1 MKIKS
6 LFLTSALVLLLTG
19 CGNLDKGVT
28 NVDNGGKN
36 NGENMT
42 TGRIDRSEYQAVIND
57 GRYKTSAARE
67 LNATKLNSGYNQDNF
82 ETGLLR
88 LSHQTFSPDK
98 YFFQEGQKLDYD
110 TIEKWLER
118 NSDENNQGLNP
129 ADKSQPI
136 IFQQLMEQ
144 DFLKE
149 DGKTLAGMSLGFA
162 FNSVYYGDDSQTQI
176 SRDELMANARK
187 TINAVL
193 TRVRKMD
200 GLKNIPIVVG
210 IFEQASKQDI
220 NGGNYIYTAVSKN
233 GDTTI
238 ADFKGVNESHL
249 ALPVAADA
257 KNIATQDGMSTKFNS
272 FQSAVQNFFPN
283 LVGVTGEIYYV
294 DEQAENLTITIE
306 TKYYSKTEITSFTQY
321 VGKQVE
327 SIFDSVN
334 GNVEVQINSVEG
346 PQAFVA
352 KKPEQKEIISYIFN

>member
-6 LFLTSALVLLLTG
+6 LFLTSAMLLLLSG
-19 CGNLDKGVT
+19 CGNLDKGVS
-28 NVDNGGKN
+28 NVDNGNKSDG
-36 NGENMT
+36 GNMT
-42 TGRIDRSEYQAVIND
+42 TGRIDRSEYQAIIND

-82 ETGLLR
+82 ESGLLR

-110 TIEKWLER
+110 TIEKWLAR
-118 NSDENNQGLNP
+118 NSDDNNQGLNP
-129 ADKSQPI
+129 ADESQPI

-162 FNSVYYGDDSQTQI
+162 FNSVYYGNDSETSI

-193 TRVRKMD
+193 TRVRKME

-210 IFEQASKQDI
+210 IFEQASKENI
-220 NGGNYIYTAVSKN
+220 NGGNYIYTAVSKD
-233 GDTTI
+233 GGTTI
-238 ADFKGVNESHL
+238 ADFKAVNESHL
-249 ALPVAADA
+249 SLPVASEV

-272 FQSAVQNFFPN
+272 FQAAVQNFFPN
-283 LVGVTGEIYYV
+283 LVGVTGQVYYV
-294 DEQAENLTITIE
+294 DEQVENLTINIE

-327 SIFDSVN
+327 SIFDSVA

>member
-1 MKIKS
+1 M
-6 LFLTSALVLLLTG
+6 LLLLSG
-19 CGNLDKGVT
+19 CGNLDKGVS
-28 NVDNGGKN
+28 NVDNGNKSDG
-36 NGENMT
+36 GNMT
-42 TGRIDRSEYQAVIND
+42 TGRIDRSEYQAIIND

-82 ETGLLR
+82 ESGLLR

-110 TIEKWLER
+110 TIEKWLAR
-118 NSDENNQGLNP
+118 NSDDNNQG
-129 ADKSQPI
+129 
-136 IFQQLMEQ
+136 
-144 DFLKE
+144 FLKE

-162 FNSVYYGDDSQTQI
+162 FNSVYYSNDSETSI

-193 TRVRKMD
+193 TRVRKME

-210 IFEQASKQDI
+210 IFEQASKEDI
-220 NGGNYIYTAVSKN
+220 NGGNYIYTAVSKD
-233 GDTTI
+233 GGTTI
-238 ADFKGVNESHL
+238 ADFKAVNESHL
-249 ALPVAADA
+249 SLPVASEV

-272 FQSAVQNFFPN
+272 FQAAVQNFFPN
-283 LVGVTGEIYYV
+283 LVGVTGQVYYV
-294 DEQAENLTITIE
+294 DEQVENLTINIE

-327 SIFDSVN
+327 SIFDSVA